1 MKKVVIYTTPGL
13 LPSIQPFL
21 ANTLH
26 FTTEREKTE
35 GSEGTVGRMMI
46 TVYLP
51 DPLLEDFIS
60 RMRSFAN
67 EVDRRLV
74 VEVTSP
80 DFVISSFLEDLKER
94 LIAGKSKEKEKPPIE
109 RLVEATEAYTVL
121 DLDKVSLAAIAGV
134 VALIGLFLNNLGVI
148 IGAMLISPLLG
159 PIYALAINTAVGNVG
174 QVGRCVKVLLALV
187 GMIIVFAILT
197 TAALSSFMVLPIT
210 PEIQSRMVAS
220 PVYIVMAILL
230 GFATILALSK
240 GIPEGVAGV
249 AVAAALL
256 PPAVVVGIAA
266 VIAQG
271 GLLKALILT
280 LQNIFGLG
288 LGSIL
293 AVTTLHIHP
302 ADSYGEWKAKKF
314 LVRIAWIL
322 FVIFLFL
329 LVISLLV

>member
-1 MKKVVIYTTPGL
+1 MKKVTIYTTSGL

-21 ANTLH
+21 DNTLH
-26 FTTEREKTE
+26 STTELEKVG
-35 GSEGTVGRMMI
+35 GSGDTMGRMMV
-46 TVYLP
+46 TAYMP
-51 DPLLEDFIS
+51 DSLLEGFVS
-60 RMRSFAN
+60 RMRSFADD
-67 EVDRRLV
+67 VDRQIV
-74 VEVTSP
+74 VEVASP
-80 DFVISSFLEDLKER
+80 DFVISPLLEEIKAR
-94 LIAGKSKEKEKPPIE
+94 LVPPKEKPSIE
-109 RLVEATEAYTVL
+109 RLVETTEPHTVL
-121 DLDKVSLAAIAGV
+121 DRDKAALAAIAGL
-134 VALIGLFLNNLGVI
+134 VALIGLFLNNVGVI

-159 PIYALAINTAVGNVG
+159 PIYAFAINTGAGNVS
-174 QVGRCVKVLLALV
+174 QVARSVKVLAVLL
-187 GMIIVFAILT
+187 GMIILISILATAIL
-197 TAALSSFMVLPIT
+197 SIFMVLPVT
-210 PEIQSRMVAS
+210 PEIESRMAAN
-220 PVYIVMAILL
+220 PVYIIMAILL
-230 GFATILALSK
+230 GFATILALSR

-266 VIAQG
+266 VISRA
-271 GLLKALILT
+271 GLPGALVLT

-329 LVISLLV
+329 LVISFLV